1 MSKFWNVWIMTKH
14 RTGICWM
21 SLIFLLLKNE
31 AISGSYNRKYTNR
44 TLNGYHCVHGHY
56 ASFTNISRPYCTQIC
71 LRDRQCASLS
81 FNMETDFCQL
91 SHKPCAVAHAE
102 SGFVLMNFRMN
113 EDENC
118 VTWESGGAEAG
129 GTVPER
135 LVKDHGAKHVAVG
148 CVQISENVHVGVIEN
163 GNGFF
168 VVEGTEPNTTKT
180 LIIS

>member
-1 MSKFWNVWIMTKH
+1 
-14 RTGICWM
+14 
-21 SLIFLLLKNE
+21 
-31 AISGSYNRKYTNR
+31 
-44 TLNGYHCVHGHY
+44 
-56 ASFTNISRPYCTQIC
+56 
-71 LRDRQCASLS
+71 
-81 FNMETDFCQL
+81 METDFCQL
-91 SHKPCAVAHAE
+91 SHKPCAVADAE

-168 VVEGTEPNTTKT
+168 VVEGTEHFENIDYKLMVVSPNCSVAWVPYRTRDPLPDDVIVAGHVIGFGSTYNIRLWRQDIGLMKYGVYLT
-180 LIIS
+180 GKDSAWYPFFGVVDVRDVEILVQV